1 MHHLLRELPRLG
13 FHLVRFALEKGPP
26 KWEELRHQRA
36 MRAARE
42 RRAADEKYRERLE
55 EIRHEQ
61 AMRAAREPRVRA
73 TVAARRRAEE
83 LGVDLSKVKSSE
95 GPGGLITL
103 EDVNRAVKPA

>member
-36 MRAARE
+36 MRAARGP
-42 RRAADEKYRERLE
+42 RL
-55 EIRHEQ
+55 
-61 AMRAAREPRVRA
+61 RA